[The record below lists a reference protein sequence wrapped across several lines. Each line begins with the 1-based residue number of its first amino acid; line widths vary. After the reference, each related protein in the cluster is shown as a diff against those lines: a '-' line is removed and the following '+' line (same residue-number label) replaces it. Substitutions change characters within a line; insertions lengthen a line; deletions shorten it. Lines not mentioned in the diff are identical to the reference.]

1 MTAREITDFVNN
13 DSTKISWT
21 VNVKDDLS
29 KNKELSINEGRF
41 MVAHYRPFTSTHMF
55 FSRRMNERVLQM
67 PQIFPHEDAE
77 NLAICVTGRGNTD
90 KFSCLIIKSIP
101 DLSCVNTGQ
110 CFPRWLYSKSDEKGE
125 QEIFDSEIETDSYGY
140 VRKSAIN
147 ENIVASLQKKWGG
160 ISSDDLFYF
169 IYGVLHVPSY
179 REKYAANLQKELPRI
194 PFPEDAQQ
202 FWILTDAG
210 RRLAELHVLYEE
222 VDPWPVH
229 FEKGSWDPEEGI
241 SHEKWFRVVKM
252 KHPGK
257 ARKKDLSQR
266 KFEGEFDLR

>member
-160 ISSDDLFYF
+160 VFRQMTYSTSSMAYSMSLPTEKNTRQIYRKNFQEFPSLKMLNSSGFLPMQDEDLLNSMY
-169 IYGVLHVPSY
+169 S
-179 REKYAANLQKELPRI
+179 
-194 PFPEDAQQ
+194 
-202 FWILTDAG
+202 
-210 RRLAELHVLYEE
+210 
-222 VDPWPVH
+222 
-229 FEKGSWDPEEGI
+229 
-241 SHEKWFRVVKM
+241 M
-252 KHPGK
+252 K
-257 ARKKDLSQR
+257 R
-266 KFEGEFDLR
+266 